1 MVHTEP
7 RTAEQKV
14 QSEGIRPE
22 NVKVNLALKSR
33 VESRPN
39 PGRKKPLAA
48 PDPEKVSF

>member
-7 RTAEQKV
+7 HSAEQKV

-39 PGRKKPLAA
+39 PGPQKAPGRPRPRKG
-48 PDPEKVSF
+48 